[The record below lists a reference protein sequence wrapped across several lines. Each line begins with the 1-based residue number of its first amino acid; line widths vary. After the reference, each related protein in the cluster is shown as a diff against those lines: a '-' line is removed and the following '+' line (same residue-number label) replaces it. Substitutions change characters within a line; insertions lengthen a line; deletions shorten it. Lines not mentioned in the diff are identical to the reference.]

1 MKCEPN
7 DNFDISPLV
16 RRFEKMI
23 KSGKRFYHEE
33 SEFLKLME
41 YYAEAHDYMFA
52 LKVSG
57 EAMIQY
63 PFNIDFRLRHIES
76 LVRYKDFD
84 QAFEEVEKAAAI
96 APNDFEVHWMKA
108 KILICKKSIEE
119 ALAIIEILKS
129 GADNEAL
136 SRIYYL
142 EGLANEAEE
151 DFEEMFECL
160 KYSLLCDPH
169 NENSLR
175 KIWVCAEMINSF
187 QESIELH
194 KHIINEDPYS
204 YMAWYNL
211 GQAYSCEGEYEK
223 ALTAYEY
230 AYLIEPGFE
239 LGYQDR
245 GDLLFELGRYEE
257 ALECYNEWYEIIGP
271 DPELMTL
278 IGHCYLKIGLYNK
291 AAWIFRSARRLD
303 PYNDEIYYLIGECHF
318 QKGEFISAINY
329 YQKALERESLKEE
342 YYAAMASAFCQVG
355 EYTKSHY
362 YYQKAEEIGPD
373 QAYIWKKHG
382 LFLFSIG
389 EHQEALAVLEEGIE
403 NTMDA
408 DLMYCKAGLLV
419 KINRM
424 SEGMA
429 ALEEA
434 LLHRYENH
442 QVFHEI
448 VEGIDLDEN
457 ILSMLKFFAPQS
469 S

>member
-1 MKCEPN
+1 MECEPN
-7 DNFDISPLV
+7 HNFDISRLIN
-16 RRFEKMI
+16 RFEEMI
-23 KSGKRFYHEE
+23 KSGKRFYHDEQ
-33 SEFLKLME
+33 EFLKLIK
-41 YYAEAHDYMFA
+41 YYTEDRDYVYS
-52 LKVSG
+52 LKVSR
-57 EAMIQY
+57 EAIIQHPY
-63 PFNIDFRLRHIES
+63 NIDFRLYHIET
-76 LVRYKDFD
+76 LIHFKDFT
-84 QAFEEVEKAAAI
+84 QAMEEVEKAAVI
-96 APNDFEVHWMKA
+96 APNDFEVHFLKA
-108 KILICKKSIEE
+108 KVLICQKLINQAFE
-119 ALAIIEILKS
+119 IIETLKS
-129 GADNEAL
+129 GADNETL
-136 SRIYYL
+136 SRIYFL

-151 DFEEMFECL
+151 NFEEMFECL
-160 KYSLLCDPH
+160 KYSLLCDPL

-187 QESIELH
+187 EESIELH

-211 GQAYSCEGEYEK
+211 GQAYSCVGQYDK
-223 ALTAYEY
+223 ALAAYEY
-230 AYLIEPGFE
+230 SYLIEPGFE

-245 GDLLFELGRYEE
+245 GDLFFELGRYKE

-303 PYNDEIYYLIGECHF
+303 PYNDEIYFLIGECHYE
-318 QKGEFISAINY
+318 KGEYISAINY
-329 YQKALERESLKEE
+329 YQKALERENLKEE
-342 YYAAMASAFCQVG
+342 YYAAIASAFCQVG

-362 YYQKAEEIGPD
+362 YFQKAEEIGPD
-373 QAYIWKKHG
+373 QAYIWKKHS

-389 EHQEALAVLEEGIE
+389 EHQEALSVLEEGIE

-442 QVFHEI
+442 QVFHDI
-448 VEGIDLDEN
+448 VKDIDLDEN
-457 ILSMLKFFAPQS
+457 IKSMLKFFAPQS